1 VVRRFSITIGAMLA
15 LPVALGALLL
25 SLVVP
30 VSERPQDDSPSS
42 APGVPGSPGDQ
53 DERAMEPPSTTPPEP
68 GTSPGRRASERARR
82 APTGPTTHARA
93 ATRTPAEPVGS
104 GAPSP
109 GPAAAAPPGPPP
121 TATPDPPAER
131 TPPRQTPTP
140 ATVPAPPARPAR
152 QLRFLPSAEPV
163 LCDASERTAGT
174 LRGAMPDEAIRLTSP
189 FLHRPIVLSVDAE
202 GSATVTWSCDPGAA
216 RTVAVTARGADGR
229 RSITFPVTGVSEQG
243 APSVAAIEAQSRVD
257 DAADIVLDAVE
268 SAPDTAAGEGF
279 AGVVVSPDHGELDLY
294 WKGVPPEAVTDAIV
308 RATTVTGIRIA
319 ARPAA
324 LTRHHLMARAHALVT
339 DDRTLPPRAAPL
351 ADRIHRV
358 AVLPEGTGLDVG
370 VTRPAG
376 FDADGV
382 ARWSRQAR
390 RTLEATLRV
399 PVHLVVD
406 DAPPTQFGRMADSS
420 PWLGG
425 ARIVGGGH
433 CSSGFG
439 VRGVEAGSSTP
450 FGLLTAAHCRGDS
463 DGLFRNGDRTQ
474 VVGPDDGGDL
484 PLDSRLVPVDEA
496 GARIYTGGV
505 GGTAEFTRPVR
516 RSGRNVKGDEV
527 CTSGAATGARCDLV
541 VVNVDTFYR
550 PAGSSSYSRVEAM
563 SRRHR
568 GRLARLGL
576 DEAASESWVTIM
588 PDAPLADPGTDVAA
602 GRGDSGGPVF
612 ALTNDGGVEA
622 RGTIAGGSREV
633 ACGRHH
639 LGACTANVFFVDIE
653 PALDQ
658 HHAELVTTNAR
669 A

>member
-1 VVRRFSITIGAMLA
+1 M
-15 LPVALGALLL
+15 
-25 SLVVP
+25 
-30 VSERPQDDSPSS
+30 
-42 APGVPGSPGDQ
+42 PG
-53 DERAMEPPSTTPPEP
+53 
-68 GTSPGRRASERARR
+68 
-82 APTGPTTHARA
+82 
-93 ATRTPAEPVGS
+93 
-104 GAPSP
+104 
-109 GPAAAAPPGPPP
+109 
-121 TATPDPPAER
+121 
-131 TPPRQTPTP
+131 
-140 ATVPAPPARPAR
+140 
-152 QLRFLPSAEPV
+152 
-163 LCDASERTAGT
+163 
-174 LRGAMPDEAIRLTSP
+174 EAIRLTSP
-189 FLHRPIVLSVDAE
+189 FLHRPIILSADAE
-202 GSATVTWSCDPGAA
+202 GSAAVTWSCDPGAA
-216 RTVAVTARGADGR
+216 RTVAVTAWGADGR

-243 APSVAAIEAQSRVD
+243 APSFAAIDAQERVD
-257 DAADIVLDAVE
+257 DAADIVLDAVD
-268 SAPDTAAGEGF
+268 SLPDTAAGEGF
-279 AGVVVSPDHGELDLY
+279 AGVVVSPDHGEVDLY
-294 WKGVPPEAVTDAIV
+294 WKGVPPEAVTDAIE
-308 RATTVTGIRIA
+308 RATSVTGIRVA

-324 LTRHHLMARAHALVT
+324 LTRHHLLERAHALVT

-376 FDADGV
+376 LDADGV

-399 PVHLVVD
+399 PVRLVVD

-425 ARIVGGGH
+425 AGIVGGGR

-439 VRGVEAGSSTP
+439 VRGVEPGSSAP
-450 FGLLTAAHCRGDS
+450 FGLPTAAHSRGDS
-463 DGLFRNGDRTQ
+463 DGRFRNGDRTQ
-474 VVGPDDGGDL
+474 VIGPDDGRGDL

-505 GGTAEFTRPVR
+505 GGSTEFTRPVR
-516 RSGRNVKGDEV
+516 RSGGNLKGDEV
-527 CTSGAATGARCDLV
+527 CTSGAATGAHCDLV
-541 VVNVDTFYR
+541 VVNVDTFFR
-550 PAGSSSYSRVEAM
+550 PAGSSSYSRVVEAM

-568 GRLARLGL
+568 GSLARLGL

-612 ALTNDGGVEA
+612 TLTNDGGVEA

-639 LGACTANVFFVDIE
+639 PGACTANVFFVDIE